1 MNKFV
6 TSALALTVVAP
17 LVQAGTEDG
26 EWLELD
32 REISSLAAPV
42 MTPAQG
48 GINWSALIRVGYAYS
63 DDDIAIVGG
72 ENLLGAEFDDIDI
85 AASGQVADYTWR
97 ISGDFD
103 FGDLTLEDAYV
114 TWQCGEY
121 FSFLFGNHKAS
132 SLRSAGLSPEN
143 LLFQNRTAIGSVF
156 DSWDNGIKAYGS
168 FEDVFKYYA
177 SVTNGANGS
186 ASDQRYSVRLE
197 YLLGEG
203 AGGAEGALGAS
214 DEFAGT
220 IGAFYANADDLSGT
234 DGDDQLMG
242 LDIWGTM
249 GPIGFGGEV
258 LSIDDGIAATT
269 DEDFLAGPAFVVFD
283 ADSTPWDATASYLV
297 NEEIEVG
304 ARYESVDND
313 DDTSLIT
320 VGVNWYQSGHNA
332 KWQASVVDIDSDTDA
347 FEGTIWQ
354 VGVVVGSSGYTTL

>member
-1 MNKFV
+1 
-6 TSALALTVVAP
+6 LAS

-186 ASDQRYSVRLE
+186 ASDQRYSVRWNTSSVR
-197 YLLGEG
+197 
-203 AGGAEGALGAS
+203 A
-214 DEFAGT
+214 
-220 IGAFYANADDLSGT
+220 
-234 DGDDQLMG
+234 
-242 LDIWGTM
+242 
-249 GPIGFGGEV
+249 
-258 LSIDDGIAATT
+258 
-269 DEDFLAGPAFVVFD
+269 PAVRK
-283 ADSTPWDATASYLV
+283 ARSERAMNSPARSAPSTPTPTTSAAPTAM
-297 NEEIEVG
+297 
-304 ARYESVDND
+304 
-313 DDTSLIT
+313 TSSWAST
-320 VGVNWYQSGHNA
+320 SGH
-332 KWQASVVDIDSDTDA
+332 DGPDR
-347 FEGTIWQ
+347 
-354 VGVVVGSSGYTTL
+354 LRR